1 MLKNISSVIS
11 PDLLWLLAS
20 MGHGDDLVLVD
31 RNFPAIQVAKQTS
44 TGRLIE
50 LPGLNIPQATRAILS
65 LMPLDHF
72 VEEPVTRMRVVD
84 DPDSLN
90 FRRIT
95 GALRIRRAQSLQMPP
110 ALHIPIGDLEA
121 RRSWK
126 GRDCS
131 FRMRVY
137 RTFPPVALEVNP
149 LAFHLDISL
158 VHAPRVT
165 HGPGVRL
172 STLYTGWSPSESS
185 SVQAVA
191 A

>member
-84 DPDSLN
+84 DPDSLLEMQ
-90 FRRIT
+90 REVIEIAREVEGREVKM
-95 GALRIRRAQSLQMPP
+95 GALERFAFYEAASKGAANTSAVALPKISMARLMPN
-110 ALHIPIGDLEA
+110 ANFLE
-121 RRSWK
+121 S
-126 GRDCS
+126 S
-131 FRMRVY
+131 FREMSGY
-137 RTFPPVALEVNP
+137 KATFASG
-149 LAFHLDISL
+149 FDSL
-158 VHAPRVT
+158 F
-165 HGPGVRL
+165 PG
-172 STLYTGWSPSESS
+172 SS
-185 SVQAVA
+185 GKK
-191 A
+191 